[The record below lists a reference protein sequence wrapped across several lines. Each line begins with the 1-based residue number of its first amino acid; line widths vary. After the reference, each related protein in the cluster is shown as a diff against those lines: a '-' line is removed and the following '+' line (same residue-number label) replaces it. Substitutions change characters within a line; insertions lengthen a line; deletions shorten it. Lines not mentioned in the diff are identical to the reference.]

1 MSFLWHSRL
10 GHPSDVK
17 FQSLGHVLP
26 SLLNCCNKDCIV
38 CSLAKQKRLLFP
50 FDNKMSEFSFD
61 LIHMDEWGPFSVP
74 TSKGF
79 TWFLTIMDDATRGT
93 WVFLMRSKSKV
104 RPFILSFYNMVLTQ
118 FGVKI
123 KCIRSNNAL
132 GFNLS

>member
-1 MSFLWHSRL
+1 MDYTCCKILVCLKHLFHLTTSYLLITSLLPHLLQNLSFLWHSRL
-10 GHPSDVK
+10 GHPFDVK

-74 TSKGF
+74 TSEGF
-79 TWFLTIMDDATRGT
+79 T
-93 WVFLMRSKSKV
+93 
-104 RPFILSFYNMVLTQ
+104 
-118 FGVKI
+118 
-123 KCIRSNNAL
+123 
-132 GFNLS
+132 